1 MNTLYINY
9 RDGKLWVNAVSS
21 QKRIYTLRA
30 RAEHQEQTRRRIVAA
45 AAALHEEVG
54 PARTTVSEIAKRA
67 GVQRLTVYNNFP
79 SERELFAA
87 CGAHWLKLNPP
98 PDPATA
104 LAIDDPWKRLRG
116 VLCPLYDWYRATAKM
131 TENIQRDRLALP
143 ALDAVVRIH
152 FDQQLTALRN
162 ALTAGIKPRRPR
174 ASRIRAAVGL
184 ALDFW
189 TWRCLALQELT
200 DDDAADLMVDA
211 VKTAAGA

>member
-1 MNTLYINY
+1 
-9 RDGKLWVNAVSS
+9 
-21 QKRIYTLRA
+21 
-30 RAEHQEQTRRRIVAA
+30 
-45 AAALHEEVG
+45 
-54 PARTTVSEIAKRA
+54 
-67 GVQRLTVYNNFP
+67 
-79 SERELFAA
+79 
-87 CGAHWLKLNPP
+87 
-98 PDPATA
+98 
-104 LAIDDPWKRLRG
+104 
-116 VLCPLYDWYRATAKM
+116 M

-143 ALDAVVRIH
+143 SLDAVVRIH